1 MDNGIEEYENVAFA
15 KSEKKAIRTGLRLFY
30 ALVAISLV
38 FLIFNADKIRVGAW
52 RLYGTFAAALTAI
65 GAAGAYVV
73 LFAKRLRHIEV
84 CKKHFTVLLVGIVII
99 TACISFFAVG
109 CAADIFGGAHEI
121 TTNEYK
127 IYDNTE
133 LHFTDGEKKTY
144 VFIPKDIGAEI
155 AQVPLVSDKYS
166 EAVSDNS
173 LYIHTESVFIR
184 YYPHSKVLVT
194 VERVSSIGG

>member
-1 MDNGIEEYENVAFA
+1 MYDDIEKYENLPFA
-15 KSEKKAIRTGLRLFY
+15 KSEKKAVRTAVGLFF
-30 ALVAISLV
+30 ALIPISL
-38 FLIFNADKIRVGAW
+38 FLMIFNTDKTVRVGAGW
-52 RLYGTFAAALTAI
+52 LYGAFAAALTAF

-73 LFAKRLRHIEV
+73 LYAKRLRHIKA

-99 TACISFFAVG
+99 AACISLFAVG
-109 CAADIFGGAHEI
+109 CAADIFGGAREI

-133 LHFTDGEKKTY
+133 LHFPDGEKKTY
-144 VFIPKDIGAEI
+144 LFIPKDVGAKI

-166 EAVSDNS
+166 EAVSENS

-184 YYPHSKVLVT
+184 YYPHSRVL
-194 VERVSSIGG
+194 EEIRKINQ